1 MVTASAASPSAADNA
16 LLLGGTQVRRIGP
29 VRRFWAAHPRLGDV
43 TLVLAVVGA
52 FGTLGAALVRDTV
65 NGIVA
70 LGYYPHG
77 GPEHWAVP
85 SVWLAGAVLGAGLLF
100 VRRRWP
106 VVVLVTLTV
115 VAVASLMTAGVI
127 GVLGLCLGFS
137 AAAVASSRD
146 ARTTWLLVTAAAVTT
161 SAALWWL
168 QEIGILEMLLWTG
181 YYAEEPY
188 WHLTEPPFSPE
199 RRIVSIILLLGSL
212 LAGVLVGV
220 AARDRRRHAL
230 DIEGRYR
237 AVARERDT
245 SAALVR
251 TAERERLAREMHDV
265 VAHSV
270 SVMIAL
276 SDGAAAAFDRAPD
289 ASREALGELSRTGRE
304 ALADMQR
311 VLGALDPADA
321 TPQGA
326 DLDAVVRRFR
336 TAGMAVTATG
346 LDTPLPPDTA
356 LRLAVTR
363 IVTEALT
370 NVLRH
375 APGAPAVSVAVRR
388 TPSTV
393 EVDIVNEAGT
403 GPGTG
408 SGTER
413 GIVGMRERV
422 ALLGGHMMAGPRTA
436 GGWHVHVEL
445 SCPGAAHGTAAEDAP
460 R

>member
-1 MVTASAASPSAADNA
+1 MVTSSVVSSSAVDDIR
-16 LLLGGTQVRRIGP
+16 LLGGVQVRRIGP

-43 TLVLAVVGA
+43 ALVVVVVGA
-52 FGTLGAALVRDTV
+52 FGVVGAAVVRDTV

-70 LGYYPHG
+70 LGYYPRG
-77 GPEHWAVP
+77 GAEHWVVP
-85 SVWLAGAVLGAGLLF
+85 SVWLAGAVLGAGALL

-106 VVVLVTLTV
+106 VVVLAVLTAG
-115 VAVASLMTAGVI
+115 AVASLMTGGVT
-127 GVLGLCLGFS
+127 GVFGLCLGMA

-146 ARTTWLLVTAAAVTT
+146 ARSTWLLVTAAAVTV
-161 SAALWWL
+161 SAAMWWF
-168 QEIGILEMLLWTG
+168 QQIGILEMLLWTG

-199 RRIVSIILLLGSL
+199 RRIVSVVLLVGTL
-212 LAGVLVGV
+212 LAGVLVGF
-220 AARDRRRHAL
+220 ASRDRRRHAH
-230 DIEGRYR
+230 DIEERYR

-276 SDGAAAAFDRAPD
+276 CDGAAAAFDRAPD

-311 VLGALDPADA
+311 VLGALDTADA

-326 DLDAVVRRFR
+326 GLDAVVRRFR
-336 TAGMAVTATG
+336 TAGMPVSAAG

-356 LRLAVTR
+356 LRLAVKR

-375 APGAPAVSVAVRR
+375 APGTSAVSVVVRR
-388 TPSTV
+388 TGPAV
-393 EVDIVNEAGT
+393 EVAVVNEAGT

-422 ALLGGHMMAGPRTA
+422 ALLGGHMMAGPRA
-436 GGWHVHVEL
+436 GGGWQVQVTL
-445 SCPGAAHGTAAEDAP
+445 PCPDTGSGTAVEEGP

>member
-1 MVTASAASPSAADNA
+1 MTSSVVSSSAVDDIR
-16 LLLGGTQVRRIGP
+16 LLGGVQVRRIGP
-29 VRRFWAAHPRLGDV
+29 VRRFWAAHPGLGDV
-43 TLVLAVVGA
+43 ALVLVVVGA
-52 FGTLGAALVRDTV
+52 FGVVGAAVVRDTV

-70 LGYYPHG
+70 LGYYPRG
-77 GPEHWAVP
+77 GAEHWVVP
-85 SVWLAGAVLGAGLLF
+85 SVWLAGAVLGAGALL

-106 VVVLVTLTV
+106 VVVLAVLTAG
-115 VAVASLMTAGVI
+115 AVASLMTGGVT
-127 GVLGLCLGFS
+127 GVFGLCLGMA

-146 ARTTWLLVTAAAVTT
+146 ARSTWLLVTAAAVTV
-161 SAALWWL
+161 SAAMWWF
-168 QEIGILEMLLWTG
+168 QQIGILEMLLWTG

-199 RRIVSIILLLGSL
+199 RRIVSVVLLVGTL
-212 LAGVLVGV
+212 LAGVLVGF
-220 AARDRRRHAL
+220 ASRDRRGHTH
-230 DIEGRYR
+230 DIEERYR

-276 SDGAAAAFDRAPD
+276 CDGAAAAAFDRAPD

-311 VLGALDPADA
+311 VLGALDTADA
-321 TPQGA
+321 TSQGQA
-326 DLDAVVRRFR
+326 WTLSCATSAPRGCPCRRPGWTHPAAGHGVAAGGETYCHGGAHERAATRAWHVCRVGRRAAAGQAVEVAVV
-336 TAGMAVTATG
+336 
-346 LDTPLPPDTA
+346 
-356 LRLAVTR
+356 
-363 IVTEALT
+363 
-370 NVLRH
+370 NK
-375 APGAPAVSVAVRR
+375 
-388 TPSTV
+388 
-393 EVDIVNEAGT
+393 AGT

-422 ALLGGHMMAGPRTA
+422 ALLGGHMMAGPRA
-436 GGWHVHVEL
+436 GGGWQVQVTL
-445 SCPGAAHGTAAEDAP
+445 PCPDAGSGTAVEEGP

>member
-1 MVTASAASPSAADNA
+1 MVTSSAASPAAADHT

-29 VRRFWAAHPRLGDV
+29 VRRFWAAHPRLADV

-70 LGYYPHG
+70 LGYYPRG
-77 GPEHWAVP
+77 GAERWVVP
-85 SVWLAGAVLGAGLLF
+85 SAWLAGAVLGAGLLL

-106 VVVLVTLTV
+106 VVVLVALTV
-115 VAVASLMTAGVI
+115 AAVASLMTAGVI

-199 RRIVSIILLLGSL
+199 RRIVSIILLVGTL
-212 LAGVLVGV
+212 LAGVLVGF

-311 VLGALDPADA
+311 VLGALDTADA

-422 ALLGGHMMAGPRTA
+422 ALLGGHMMVGPRAA
-436 GGWHVHVEL
+436 GGWQVHVEL
-445 SCPGAAHGTAAEDAP
+445 PCPDAAPGTAAEDAP